1 MQKCI
6 IAMFLLVAGL
16 AVSVSGDASAEGWE
30 DAVPVMKAVPFDA
43 ENLDGDSVSLRDYEG
58 DNMLLVFFTTWCE
71 VCQQELPML
80 SENYD
85 FLKDKGIEVLAVNMA
100 TAERKDTDI
109 KAFASGLQ
117 IPVVIDR
124 DGRIAKSYGVQGIPT
139 TYAIDEQQEIVK
151 PFFGPLNKQEV
162 LKAFE

>member
-1 MQKCI
+1 MRKLF
-6 IAMFLLVAGL
+6 IALFLLVVGL
-16 AVSVSGDASAEGWE
+16 NVSVSDEASAEGWE

-43 ENLDGDSVSLRDYEG
+43 EDLDGNAVALQDYEG
-58 DNMLLVFFTTWCE
+58 KNMLLVFFTTWCE

-80 SENYD
+80 SDNYV
-85 FLKDKGIEVLAVNMA
+85 FLQDKGIEVLAVNMA
-100 TAERKDTDI
+100 TAERNETDVG
-109 KAFASGLQ
+109 AFAEELQ
-117 IPVVIDR
+117 MPVVIDR

-151 PFFGPLNKQEV
+151 PFYGPLNKQDV